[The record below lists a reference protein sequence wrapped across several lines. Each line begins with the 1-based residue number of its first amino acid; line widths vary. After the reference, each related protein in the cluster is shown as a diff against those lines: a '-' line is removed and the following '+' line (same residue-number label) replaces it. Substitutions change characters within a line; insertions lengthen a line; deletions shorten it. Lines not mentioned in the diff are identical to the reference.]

1 MSTHD
6 VRAGV
11 HACTHARTHAPTSTE
26 SAPRVARQ
34 FRGRRRAVR
43 SPTRRAPTCTHPTS
57 SAAART
63 RCTHA
68 LAHRR
73 RSRPRAPTRRTL
85 RRGNRLP
92 CAVGVCRVHDG
103 VCACTRLAS
112 MRDNP
117 RAMTTVGVQHARQH
131 ALTSRPRAYA
141 SMSIVNNVR
150 DVAAVRTGTRTDW
163 RRGNCN
169 VMSRRRR
176 RALRAR
182 RHKPAS
188 TWVAQQ
194 F

>member
-1 MSTHD
+1 M
-6 VRAGV
+6 
-11 HACTHARTHAPTSTE
+11 HARAHARADVDGIGSTRCEAVSWPSSCCALANTTRTDVYAPDVERRGSHALHARARAPTSIEAACANTTHTTPRQ
-26 SAPRVARQ
+26 SAPM
-34 FRGRRRAVR
+34 RRR
-43 SPTRRAPTCTHPTS
+43 C
-57 SAAART
+57 
-63 RCTHA
+63 
-68 LAHRR
+68 
-73 RSRPRAPTRRTL
+73 
-85 RRGNRLP
+85 LP
-92 CAVGVCRVHDG
+92 CPRWCVRVH
-103 VCACTRLAS
+103 ARLAS
-112 MRDNP
+112 MRNNP